1 MKIFDVLDRGYTH
14 KGDTPSKKSLSGV
27 VDLEKITSANA
38 SPKKNIGLSTKAAQ
52 ELLHRN
58 GKNELLNKKR
68 TGALSIFAGQFR
80 DLMIM
85 ILLIAT
91 AISALMGEVYDAI
104 TIVSIVFLNA
114 LLGFVQEYRTERTL
128 QALKDMTAPSARVY
142 RDGRLQ
148 SIPAS
153 ELVVGDVIEIEAGD
167 RVPADAAL
175 ISCMGLSADE
185 AILTGE
191 AVPSSKVAATSQI
204 THNKPNMSELIY
216 MGTIITK
223 GHGMAKVIATAMS
236 TQMGLVSGM
245 IAEIKPTQTPL
256 QKRLDQLGR
265 TLAFACIGICII
277 VAAIGALRGHELMDM
292 LMMGISLAVAAIP
305 EGLPATV
312 TISLALAVRKFYKH
326 HALIHKLHSVET
338 LGNAT
343 VICSD
348 KTGTLTENRMT
359 VTRIYAGD
367 EFISVTGSGYQIAG
381 KFTKGK
387 SEVSVIRNKILSKLL
402 RAGVLCNNAKISSD
416 NPVKSRNR
424 NTQTVKG
431 EWSVR
436 GDPTEVALL
445 VSAAKAGIT
454 MAGLEQDY
462 SRTDEMPFDSKVR
475 SMTVLVKKNSTTEQC
490 YVKGAVDS
498 VIENCGFI
506 LTHDGIVPL
515 SAARKRAILQA
526 NEKMT
531 SEALRV
537 LAFAY
542 KDMSGAF
549 SHNERQTGLI
559 FLGLQGMVD
568 PPRAE
573 VKKAVR
579 TCKWAKVKT
588 VMITGDHKNTACAI
602 AKQVGILTG
611 DMGVMTGS
619 ELEKLTD
626 DQLDSRISNIA
637 VFARVSPTDKLRI
650 VKAFKR
656 TGEIVA
662 MTGDGVND
670 APAVKEAS
678 IGVSMGITG
687 TDVTKEASDIILLDD
702 NFATLV
708 KAIEQG
714 RTVYENI
721 RKSIR
726 YMLSSNTG
734 EVLTMLLGMIM
745 GFPVVLVPIQIL
757 LVNLVTDG
765 LPAIALGV
773 EPPDEDIMRRTPR
786 HPDEGIFANGMLF
799 AIVIRGIL
807 IALATLGAFSTVL
820 RLTQSI
826 GMARTAAFLTLAFS
840 QFFHVF
846 ECKHEKGTLLNVPYL
861 NNIKLILAVLVSAS
875 ILILVCCVGILQKV
889 FAVVPPSTQALA
901 YIAVCTLAVP
911 VVSSIIGLFKLRK

>member
-1 MKIFDVLDRGYTH
+1 MKIFDVLDRGYSH
-14 KGDTPSKKSLSGV
+14 REDSLSKESLSGV
-27 VDLEKITSANA
+27 VDLDKITAEKVD
-38 SPKKNIGLSTKAAQ
+38 PTKNIGLSTKAAQ

-68 TGALSIFAGQFR
+68 AGALSIFAGQFR

-114 LLGFVQEYRTERTL
+114 LLGFVQEYRTEKTL

-167 RVPADAAL
+167 RVPADAVL
-175 ISCMGLSADE
+175 ISSMGLSADE

-191 AVPSSKVAATSQI
+191 AVPASKVAATSAI
-204 THNKPNMSELIY
+204 SHNKPNMPELIY
-216 MGTIITK
+216 MGAVITK
-223 GHGMAKVIATAMS
+223 GHGVAKVIATAMS
-236 TQMGLVSGM
+236 TQMGIVSGM
-245 IAEIKPTQTPL
+245 IAQIKPSPTPL
-256 QKRLDQLGR
+256 QKRLGQLGK

-277 VAAIGALRGHELMDM
+277 VAAIGALRGHGLMDM

-312 TISLALAVRKFYKH
+312 TISLALAVRKIYKH

-381 KFTKGK
+381 KFVKGE
-387 SEVSVIRNKILSKLL
+387 SEVSVLRNEILSKLL
-402 RAGVLCNNAKISSD
+402 TAGTLCNNANISSD
-416 NPVKSRNR
+416 RPVKSRNR
-424 NTQTVKG
+424 NIQTSKG
-431 EWSVR
+431 EWTVR

-454 MAGLEQDY
+454 NAALEQEY
-462 SRTDEMPFDSKVR
+462 HRIDEIPFDSRVR
-475 SMTVLVKKNSTTEQC
+475 SMTVLVKKSNGAEQC

-498 VIENCGFI
+498 VIENCGFV
-506 LTHDGIVPL
+506 LTHDGVVPM
-515 SAARKRAILQA
+515 SPTRKRAILQA

-531 SEALRV
+531 GDALRV
-537 LAFAY
+537 LALAY

-549 SHNERQTGLI
+549 SHNESQTGLI

-568 PPRAE
+568 PPRLE

-602 AKQVGILTG
+602 AKQVGILTA
-611 DMGVMTGS
+611 DMDVMTGS

-626 DQLDSRISNIA
+626 EQLDSKISNIA

-656 TGEIVA
+656 IGEIVA

-773 EPPDEDIMRRTPR
+773 EPPDEDIMRRAPR
-786 HPDEGIFANGMLF
+786 HPNEGIFANGMLF
-799 AIVIRGIL
+799 SIVIRGIL

-820 RLTQSI
+820 GLSESVD
-826 GMARTAAFLTLAFS
+826 MARTAAFLTLAFS

-861 NNIKLILAVLVSAS
+861 NNIKLIFAVLVSAS
-875 ILILVCCVGILQKV
+875 VLMLVCSVQILQRV
-889 FAVVPPSTQALA
+889 FAVEPPSMQALL
-901 YIAVCTLAVP
+901 YIAICTLAVP
-911 VVSSIIGLFKLRK
+911 VVSSILGLLKWKE

>member
-1 MKIFDVLDRGYTH
+1 MKIFDVLDRGYTR
-14 KGDTPSKKSLSGV
+14 KTDSLNQDSVSGIVNLESIATAGDNLTK
-27 VDLEKITSANA
+27 D
-38 SPKKNIGLSTKAAQ
+38 IGLSTKTAQ
-52 ELLHRN
+52 ELLHSN

-68 TGALSIFAGQFR
+68 AGILTIFAGQFR
-80 DLMIM
+80 DMMIM

-114 LLGFVQEYRTERTL
+114 LLGFIQEYRTERTL

-142 RDGRLQ
+142 RDGRLK

-153 ELVVGDVIEIEAGD
+153 DLVVGDVIEIEAGD
-167 RVPADAAL
+167 RVPADAVL
-175 ISCMGLSADE
+175 LNCMGLSADE

-191 AVPSSKVAATSQI
+191 ALPATKIAATSSI
-204 THNKPNMSELIY
+204 TQNKPNMPELIY
-216 MGTIITK
+216 MGTVITK
-223 GHGMAKVIATAMS
+223 GHGTAKVIATAMA

-245 IAEIKPTQTPL
+245 IAEIKPSLTPL
-256 QKRLDQLGR
+256 QKRLAQLGKS
-265 TLAFACIGICII
+265 LAFACIGICII
-277 VAAIGALRGHELMDM
+277 VAAIGALRGHGLMDM

-305 EGLPATV
+305 EGLPAAV
-312 TISLALAVRKFYKH
+312 TISLALAVRKIYKH

-343 VICSD
+343 VICTD

-359 VTRIYAGD
+359 VTSIYTGD
-367 EFISVTGSGYQIAG
+367 EFIKVTGSGYQIAG
-381 KFTKGK
+381 KFKKGDFA
-387 SEVSVIRNKILSKLL
+387 VSIHQSNNLYELL
-402 RAGVLCNNAKISSD
+402 RAGALCNNACITS
-416 NPVKSRNR
+416 PRPITSRNR
-424 NTQTVKG
+424 NAQTAKG

-436 GDPTEVALL
+436 GDPTEIALL

-454 MAGLEQDY
+454 DAALAQECH
-462 SRTDEMPFDSKVR
+462 RIDEIPFDSKVR
-475 SMTVLVKKNSTTEQC
+475 SMTVLIKKNNGQEQC

-498 VIENCGFI
+498 VINNCGFI
-506 LTHDGIVPL
+506 LTPNGVRPL
-515 SAARKRAILQA
+515 SPTKKRAILQA
-526 NEKMT
+526 NERMT
-531 SEALRV
+531 SDALRV

-542 KDMSGAF
+542 KDVSGNF
-549 SHNERQTGLI
+549 SHNSEHTGLV

-579 TCKWAKVKT
+579 TCRWAKVKT

-626 DQLDSRISNIA
+626 AQLDSKISNIA

-656 TGEIVA
+656 IGEIVA

-773 EPPDEDIMRRTPR
+773 EPPSDDIMRRPPR
-786 HPDEGIFANGMLF
+786 HPNEGIFANGMLF
-799 AIVIRGIL
+799 SIAIRGML
-807 IALATLGAFSTVL
+807 IALATLGAFSMVFA
-820 RLTQSI
+820 LTGSI
-826 GMARTAAFLTLAFS
+826 DMARTAAFLTLAFS

-861 NNIKLILAVLVSAS
+861 DNIKLIFAVLISAS
-875 ILILVCCVGILQKV
+875 ILMLVCTVQILQKV
-889 FAVVPPSTQALA
+889 FAVEPPSMKALL
-901 YIAVCTLAVP
+901 YIVIYTLAVP
-911 VVSSIIGLFKLRK
+911 VTSSILGILKLKK